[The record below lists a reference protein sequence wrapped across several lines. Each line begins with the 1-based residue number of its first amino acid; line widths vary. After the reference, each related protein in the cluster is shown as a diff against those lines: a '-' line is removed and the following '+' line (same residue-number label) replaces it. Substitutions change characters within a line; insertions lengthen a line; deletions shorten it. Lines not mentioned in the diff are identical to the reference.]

1 MPKMALKYIANPEKL
16 FLNYSMF
23 LSYSSIVSEAKR
35 KVKYGEGLKIL
46 IPQQVLQRLPIVF

>member
-1 MPKMALKYIANPEKL
+1 MALKYIANPEKL

-23 LSYSSIVSEAKR
+23 LSYSSIASEAKR
-35 KVKYGEGLKIL
+35 KVKYGEALKIL